1 MNKLV
6 LRVWDE
12 NRLLFI
18 VLPIRLGAFGK
29 GEKEVKN
36 VYVKKKLYFCNL

>member
-18 VLPIRLGAFGK
+18 VFPIRLGTFGG